1 MKIPKEKLRSTLIN
15 LGALIIA
22 FIVLVILVK
31 GNLISSYIQGIIVL
45 ACINII
51 LTTSLNI
58 TTGFLGQIA
67 LGHAGFL
74 AIGAYT
80 SALISMSLKSFA
92 MPDMARFFIAV
103 LGGGIFSGFCGVLV
117 GIPALRL
124 RGDYL
129 AIITLGFG
137 EIIRVIIQN
146 LKITG
151 GGKSLIGI
159 DNLSNIYV
167 IFWITALIVGVL
179 FTFVRSRYGRAIL
192 AIREDDIA
200 SESSGLN
207 NTFFKVLAF
216 SIAAFFAGIAGGI
229 FAHHLTVLNAS
240 GLGFMKS
247 TEYVV
252 MVVLGGMGSL
262 TGSVL
267 SAIILTIL
275 PEALRAFSRYRMLFS
290 SREIIIVMIFKPSG
304 LLGTYEFSLTK
315 FIDKYILRKPK
326 DASSKVQYIQDEK
339 KDGVINE

>member
-1 MKIPKEKLRSTLIN
+1 MITPKEKSKGNIIN
-15 LGALIIA
+15 LIGIALVFA
-22 FIVLVILVK
+22 LLFILVEFK
-31 GNLISSYIQGIIVL
+31 IIGSYFQGIIIL

-51 LTTSLNI
+51 LATSLNI

-74 AIGAYT
+74 AIGAYS
-80 SALISMSLKSFA
+80 SALISMSLSSSG
-92 MPDMARFFIAV
+92 MPNILRFLIAI
-103 LGGGIFSGFCGVLV
+103 LAGGILSAICGFFV

-137 EIIRVIIQN
+137 EIIRVVILN

-151 GGKSLIGI
+151 GGKSLMGI

-167 IFWITALIVGVL
+167 VFWITVCVVAIL
-179 FTFVRSRYGRAIL
+179 FTFIRSKYGRAIM

-200 SESSGLN
+200 SEASGIN
-207 NTFFKVLAF
+207 NTYYKVLAF
-216 SIAAFFAGIAGGI
+216 TVASFFAGIAGGI
-229 FAHHLTVLNAS
+229 YAHYLTVLNAS
-240 GLGFMKS
+240 NYGFMKS

-262 TGSVL
+262 TGSIL

-275 PEALRAFSRYRMLFS
+275 PEALRAFSEYRMLLYS
-290 SREIIIVMIFKPSG
+290 IVLIIVMIFKPSG
-304 LLGTYEFSLTK
+304 LLGNHEFSLIKIPVYIRSLKIYIKNK
-315 FIDKYILRKPK
+315 FSRKPK
-326 DASSKVQYIQDEK
+326 TPTV
-339 KDGVINE
+339 KDGVKL

>member
-1 MKIPKEKLRSTLIN
+1 MITPKEKSKGNIIN
-15 LGALIIA
+15 LIGIALVFA
-22 FIVLVILVK
+22 LLFILVEFK
-31 GNLISSYIQGIIVL
+31 IIGSYFQGIIIL

-51 LTTSLNI
+51 LATSLNI

-74 AIGAYT
+74 AIGAYS
-80 SALISMSLKSFA
+80 SALISMSLSSSG
-92 MPDMARFFIAV
+92 MPNILRFLIAI
-103 LGGGIFSGFCGVLV
+103 LAGGILSAICGFFV

-137 EIIRVIIQN
+137 EIIRVVILN

-151 GGKSLIGI
+151 GGKSLMGI

-167 IFWITALIVGVL
+167 VFWITVCVVAIL
-179 FTFVRSRYGRAIL
+179 FTFIRSTYGRAIM

-200 SESSGLN
+200 SEASGIN
-207 NTFFKVLAF
+207 NTYYKVLAF
-216 SIAAFFAGIAGGI
+216 TVASFFAGIAGGI
-229 FAHHLTVLNAS
+229 YAHYLTVLNAS
-240 GLGFMKS
+240 NYGFMKS

-262 TGSVL
+262 TGSIL

-275 PEALRAFSRYRMLFS
+275 PEALRAFSEYRMLLYS
-290 SREIIIVMIFKPSG
+290 IVLIIVMIFKPSG
-304 LLGTYEFSLTK
+304 LLGTHEFSLIKIPVYIRSLKIYIKNK
-315 FIDKYILRKPK
+315 FSRKPK
-326 DASSKVQYIQDEK
+326 TPTV
-339 KDGVINE
+339 KDGVKL

>member
-117 GIPALRL
+117 G
-124 RGDYL
+124 
-129 AIITLGFG
+129 FG

-247 TEYVV
+247 TEYVG
-252 MVVLGGMGSL
+252 LTYWFSFICYYTNYFARGFKSL
-262 TGSVL
+262 FKISY
-267 SAIILTIL
+267 
-275 PEALRAFSRYRMLFS
+275 AF
-290 SREIIIVMIFKPSG
+290 IFYSFN
-304 LLGTYEFSLTK
+304 TCYDF
-315 FIDKYILRKPK
+315 
-326 DASSKVQYIQDEK
+326 
-339 KDGVINE
+339 

>member
-1 MKIPKEKLRSTLIN
+1 MITPKEKSKGNIIN
-15 LGALIIA
+15 LIGIALVFA
-22 FIVLVILVK
+22 LLFILVEFK
-31 GNLISSYIQGIIVL
+31 IIGSYFQGIIIL

-51 LTTSLNI
+51 LATSLNI

-74 AIGAYT
+74 AIGAYS
-80 SALISMSLKSFA
+80 SALISMSLSSSG
-92 MPDMARFFIAV
+92 MPDILRFLIAI
-103 LGGGIFSGFCGVLV
+103 LAGGILSAICGFFV

-137 EIIRVIIQN
+137 EIIRVVILN

-151 GGKSLIGI
+151 GGKSLMGI

-167 IFWITALIVGVL
+167 VFWITVCVVAIL
-179 FTFVRSRYGRAIL
+179 FTFIRSKYGRAIM

-200 SESSGLN
+200 SEASGIN
-207 NTFFKVLAF
+207 NTYYKVLAF
-216 SIAAFFAGIAGGI
+216 TVASFFAGIAGGI
-229 FAHHLTVLNAS
+229 YAHYLTVLNAS
-240 GLGFMKS
+240 NYGFMKS

-262 TGSVL
+262 TGSIL

-275 PEALRAFSRYRMLFS
+275 PEALRAFSEYRMLLYS
-290 SREIIIVMIFKPSG
+290 IVLIIVMIFKPSG
-304 LLGTYEFSLTK
+304 LLGTHEFSLIKIPVYIRSLKIYIKNK
-315 FIDKYILRKPK
+315 FSRKPK
-326 DASSKVQYIQDEK
+326 TPTV
-339 KDGVINE
+339 KDGVKL

>member
-1 MKIPKEKLRSTLIN
+1 MITPKEKSKGNIIN
-15 LGALIIA
+15 LIGIALVFA
-22 FIVLVILVK
+22 LLFILVEFK
-31 GNLISSYIQGIIVL
+31 IIGSYFQGIIIL

-51 LTTSLNI
+51 LATSLNI

-74 AIGAYT
+74 AIGAYS
-80 SALISMSLKSFA
+80 SALISMSLSSSG
-92 MPDMARFFIAV
+92 MPNILRFLIAI
-103 LGGGIFSGFCGVLV
+103 LAGGILSAICGFFV

-137 EIIRVIIQN
+137 EIIRVVILN

-151 GGKSLIGI
+151 GGKSLMGI

-167 IFWITALIVGVL
+167 VFGITVCVVAIL
-179 FTFVRSRYGRAIL
+179 FTFIRSKYGRAIM

-200 SESSGLN
+200 SEASGIN
-207 NTFFKVLAF
+207 NTYYKVLAF
-216 SIAAFFAGIAGGI
+216 TVASFFAGIAGGI
-229 FAHHLTVLNAS
+229 YAHYLTVLNAS
-240 GLGFMKS
+240 NYGFMKS

-262 TGSVL
+262 TGSIL

-275 PEALRAFSRYRMLFS
+275 PEALRAFSEYRMLLYS
-290 SREIIIVMIFKPSG
+290 IVLIIVMIFKPSG
-304 LLGTYEFSLTK
+304 LLGTHEFSLIKIPVYIRSLKIYIKNK
-315 FIDKYILRKPK
+315 FSRKPK
-326 DASSKVQYIQDEK
+326 TPTV
-339 KDGVINE
+339 KDGVKL